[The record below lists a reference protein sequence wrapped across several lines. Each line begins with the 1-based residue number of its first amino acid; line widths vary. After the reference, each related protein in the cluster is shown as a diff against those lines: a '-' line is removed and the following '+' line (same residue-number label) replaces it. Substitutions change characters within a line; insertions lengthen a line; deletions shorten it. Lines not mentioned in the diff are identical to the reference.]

1 MGCSPQISFKIIP
14 PPFPPQKKRWGWII
28 IIFMHCIL
36 FPIGNASS
44 RTKFNFVSWKIR
56 KLEQVEILKLWRP
69 ITRKLSGGARGPS
82 DAERLSRYTL
92 SLKRQWVVLFV
103 LWNIEC
109 YLYICNLHEKCDWFC
124 TRSGVMRR
132 RNWHRRSN
140 VYLYIILRQ
149 WLILIGIL
157 QIMFEI
163 YIYIFTLYSEVV
175 RVTLLSWSWSY
186 FSHGA
191 ERRSVAWFAE
201 LERESG
207 KFYHLVNGRWQQSYR
222 YIYGYCIIKRH
233 WL

>member
-1 MGCSPQISFKIIP
+1 
-14 PPFPPQKKRWGWII
+14 
-28 IIFMHCIL
+28 MHCIL

-103 LWNIEC
+103 LWNTEC

-124 TRSGVMRR
+124 TRSGVLRR

-163 YIYIFTLYSEVV
+163 YIYIYLIFWSSSRY
-175 RVTLLSWSWSY
+175 VT
-186 FSHGA
+186 
-191 ERRSVAWFAE
+191 E
-201 LERESG
+201 LELKLFFSRSWAQECCLVCGIGERERKVLSFG
-207 KFYHLVNGRWQQSYR
+207 QRKMTTEL
-222 YIYGYCIIKRH
+222 
-233 WL
+233 